1 MSCMDTR
8 ANKQFEDSM
17 CRGFRVEGLN
27 LIRVLRYLRITG
39 AVSGSAKDPG
49 WKYLWVKENE
59 PGFYTKIYKWVD
71 AQQYLTYRASGTLKT
86 TRDDASLTFLYNVK
100 KREWSKSLCE
110 MLGVDMA
117 HLPDLYTVV
126 LVMTVGFAIAQ
137 PFILNAPGLVA
148 GKWFPENERA
158 TANGVGLLANY
169 LGMGTGPL
177 LTPLLLDG
185 GMAIRTI
192 LLIYGIAAT
201 VGAALFLVF
210 AKEKPPTPPCSE
222 EDAHRASFKEGFRIV
237 MKRKYFLI
245 ILVVFFFMLGVF
257 NTFFTM
263 IEPIISSMTGGKVD
277 PTGAGIV
284 GVAILIAGSLVISAF
299 SDRDKRHRRLPYMI
313 VCNIA
318 GVIGFGLFILLN
330 GFPGMLA
337 SGLLY
342 GFFTIGSAP
351 VVPTFAA
358 EAAYPVSEGT
368 SEGLLMFAGNVGGVI
383 FLGIASLFGA
393 NHLSIMIL
401 MTAISALCI
410 GLMLLA
416 KETKPENKLKTG
428 GIKKEP

>member
-1 MSCMDTR
+1 M
-8 ANKQFEDSM
+8 ED
-17 CRGFRVEGLN
+17 L
-27 LIRVLRYLRITG
+27 
-39 AVSGSAKDPG
+39 
-49 WKYLWVKENE
+49 
-59 PGFYTKIYKWVD
+59 
-71 AQQYLTYRASGTLKT
+71 Q
-86 TRDDASLTFLYNVK
+86 
-100 KREWSKSLCE
+100 SKSGDYQVYGYRYVVLASYLLITAMIQLLWATFFSITTSAWQYYGFKDAAEGENAISLLSIIFMAGMIILSIPSMAAFEKWGFKKAVGFGAALMGVCGLLRGI
-110 MLGVDMA
+110 LGDN
-117 HLPDLYTVV
+117 YTVV

-169 LGMGTGPL
+169 LGMGIGLL

-185 GMAIRTI
+185 GMGIRTI
-192 LLIYGIAAT
+192 LLIYGIAAA

-210 AKEKPPTPPCSE
+210 AREKPPTPPCAE
-222 EDAHRASFKEGFRIV
+222 EDAHRASFKEGFRIA
-237 MKRKYFLI
+237 MKRKNFLI

-284 GVAILIAGSLVISAF
+284 GVAILIAGIVGSLVISAF
-299 SDRDKRHRRLPYMI
+299 SDKDKRHRRLPYMI

-318 GVIGFGLFILLN
+318 GVIGFGLFMLLN

-351 VVPTFAA
+351 VVLTFAA

-401 MTAISALCI
+401 MTVISALCI

-416 KETKPENKLKTG
+416 KETKLENK
-428 GIKKEP
+428 